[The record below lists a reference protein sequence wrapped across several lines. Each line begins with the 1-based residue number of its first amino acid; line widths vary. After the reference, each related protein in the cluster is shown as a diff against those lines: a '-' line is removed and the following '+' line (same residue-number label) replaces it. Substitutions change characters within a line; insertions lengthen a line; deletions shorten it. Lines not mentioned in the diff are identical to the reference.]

1 MTSKTISVGGEVHGA
16 GELKGPRLRIST
28 LVASYRFTDT
38 RYPARY
44 VQVKIGDYVAFNAMW
59 SEESRAIATGII
71 AAVLGAAE
79 PDLCKY
85 LTRALM
91 EVEL

>member
-1 MTSKTISVGGEVHGA
+1 MTSKTISVGGEVGSN
-16 GELKGPRLRIST
+16 GLRFSA
-28 LVASYRFTDT
+28 LVASYCFTDT

-44 VQVKIGDYVAFNAMW
+44 VRVKIGDYVAFNATW
-59 SEESRAIATGII
+59 SEESRATATSII
-71 AAVLGAAE
+71 AAMLGAAE

>member
-1 MTSKTISVGGEVHGA
+1 MTSKTISVGGKVGSN
-16 GELKGPRLRIST
+16 GLRFSV
-28 LVASYRFTDT
+28 LVTSYRFTDT

-44 VQVKIGDYVAFNAMW
+44 VQVKVGCVVFTDHWSKMGQAVASDFIYDML
-59 SEESRAIATGII
+59 SSS
-71 AAVLGAAE
+71 E

>member
-1 MTSKTISVGGEVHGA
+1 MTSKTISVGGEVGSNGLRFSVSVQWSKA
-16 GELKGPRLRIST
+16 GYMSSE
-28 LVASYRFTDT
+28 
-38 RYPARY
+38 RY
-44 VQVKIGDYVAFNAMW
+44 VTVKVGALEIYHEKFN
-59 SEESRAIATGII
+59 EPRRLHATSILTCML
-71 AAVLGAAE
+71 ATAE

>member
-1 MTSKTISVGGEVHGA
+1 MTSKTISVGGKVGSN
-16 GELKGPRLRIST
+16 GLRFSV
-28 LVASYRFTDT
+28 LVTSYRFTDT

-44 VQVKIGDYVAFNAMW
+44 VQVKVGRRGSSVVFTDHWSKMGQAVASDFIYDML
-59 SEESRAIATGII
+59 SSS
-71 AAVLGAAE
+71 E

>member
-1 MTSKTISVGGEVHGA
+1 MTSKTVSVGGEVGSN
-16 GELKGPRLRIST
+16 GLRFSVSVQWNKI
-28 LVASYRFTDT
+28 RFMQS
-38 RYPARY
+38 RRFLC
-44 VQVKIGDYVAFNAMW
+44 VKIGAHGVYHEEFDEPNRRAACNILTAMLA
-59 SEESRAIATGII
+59 S
-71 AAVLGAAE
+71 AE

>member
-1 MTSKTISVGGEVHGA
+1 MTSKTISVGGEVGSNGLRFSVSVSTPGWTHIGA
-16 GELKGPRLRIST
+16 R
-28 LVASYRFTDT
+28 
-38 RYPARY
+38 ARY
-44 VQVKIGDYVAFNAMW
+44 VKVLAGGLIVYQADW
-59 SEESRAIATGII
+59 SEQSRTAAIEALAAMLATS
-71 AAVLGAAE
+71 E

>member
-1 MTSKTISVGGEVHGA
+1 MTSKTISVGGEVGSNGLRFSVSVQWKRTGFMQSKRFLTVKVGA
-16 GELKGPRLRIST
+16 YEI
-28 LVASYRFTDT
+28 YREEF
-38 RYPARY
+38 
-44 VQVKIGDYVAFNAMW
+44 
-59 SEESRAIATGII
+59 SEPERRTACTIITQMLATS
-71 AAVLGAAE
+71 E

>member
-1 MTSKTISVGGEVHGA
+1 MKLAKTISVGGEVGSNSLHFAVSVQWARVG
-16 GELKGPRLRIST
+16 GQPMRRLYI
-28 LVASYRFTDT
+28 
-38 RYPARY
+38 Y
-44 VQVKIGDYVAFNAMW
+44 VGKYALPIVNW
-59 SEESRAIATGII
+59 SQESRDAACGILS
-71 AAVLGAAE
+71 AMLASSE

>member
-1 MTSKTISVGGEVHGA
+1 MNEQSGAQVGNRVVFTA
-16 GELKGPRLRIST
+16 PWSDLSQ
-28 LVASYRFTDT
+28 ASAIDNLT
-38 RYPARY
+38 
-44 VQVKIGDYVAFNAMW
+44 AM
-59 SEESRAIATGII
+59 
-71 AAVLGAAE
+71 LGAAE

>member
-1 MTSKTISVGGEVHGA
+1 MTSKTISVGGEVGSNGLRFSVSVQWT
-16 GELKGPRLRIST
+16 GEKWPTRTVTLKVGNRVVFTAPWSDLSQ
-28 LVASYRFTDT
+28 ASAIDNLT
-38 RYPARY
+38 
-44 VQVKIGDYVAFNAMW
+44 AML
-59 SEESRAIATGII
+59 AT
-71 AAVLGAAE
+71 AE